1 LAQHYE
7 RIHAVCRR
15 ITGNEADA
23 DDATQEALLAVT
35 RGLSRFAHESR
46 FSTWVYR
53 VAVNASLD
61 ELRRRKRRPAPTE
74 PNAEWAAGMGTGSSV
89 EAAALDRVDIDAA
102 LARIPVEFRTAVVLR
117 DLAGLDYAGI
127 AEVLGLP
134 IGTVRSRIS
143 RGRAALVP
151 LLADPEDSVG

>member
-1 LAQHYE
+1 
-7 RIHAVCRR
+7 VCRR
-15 ITGNEADA
+15 ITGNESDA

-35 RGLSRFAHESR
+35 RGIGRFAKESR

-61 ELRRRKRRPAPTE
+61 ELRRRRRRPEPTE
-74 PNAEWAAGMGTGSSV
+74 PNPEWSGGAGTRSSV
-89 EAAALDRVDIDAA
+89 EAAVVDRVDVDEA
-102 LARIPVEFRTAVVLR
+102 LARLPGEFRTAVVLR
-117 DLAGLDYAGI
+117 DLAGLDYADI
-127 AEVLGLP
+127 AQVLGIP

-151 LLADPEDSVG
+151 LLADRGNSLPGADRPS